1 MRKRKKAIEQIEKD
15 IEVNRER
22 IIKSKQAAA
31 TNSTARDK
39 LMANVNSAGGG
50 ADADLVNEIDDEVK
64 QLRVELDKLHDKVNV
79 IQKS

>member
-1 MRKRKKAIEQIEKD
+1 M
-15 IEVNRER
+15 NRER

-39 LMANVNSAGGG
+39 LMANVTNSAGGG

-79 IQKS
+79 I